1 MPAAVLRWLL
11 AQLGPDTDATDLT
24 ARYERLHSARAV
36 VLEVLHER
44 RAALLAEPL
53 KVTVNGV
60 ATIDTSANVTALER
74 TIAQLADEP
83 APDDPTAVDRSLLST
98 IELCPRRRR

>member
-1 MPAAVLRWLL
+1 MSAAVLRWLL
-11 AQLGPDTDATDLT
+11 AQLGPDTDATELT

-60 ATIDTSANVTALER
+60 ATIDTSANVTAPER

-83 APDDPTAVDRSLLST
+83 APDDPAAVDRYLLST
-98 IELCPRRRR
+98 VHLCPRRRR

>member
-11 AQLGPDTDATDLT
+11 AQLGPDTDTTDLT

-44 RAALLAEPL
+44 RAEPL

-83 APDDPTAVDRSLLST
+83 APDDPATVDRNLMST
-98 IELCPRRRR
+98 IHLCPRRRR